1 MGNTRTAVPGPPTN
15 DSSQAAFF
23 LASGSTSGT
32 VLPMLTPGDTY
43 AIAYGVQNSSTV
55 VGIEGASPP
64 ATNGV
69 IWTKTGSTWSAAALP
84 LLSATTPIQYCG
96 AYAMSATGIVVGSG
110 MSTSGMQTAVEW
122 TNSSSG
128 WAVSDLLTHGYP
140 NGQNSSGWAVA
151 KAVNDSGVAVGE
163 STYVSGGA
171 MPNIIVNAV
180 VFKGGNPVSLGT
192 FGDGSNNDCANGI
205 NDSGVI
211 VGQSSTSGGVPV
223 PFIYG
228 LGGNDTM
235 QNLNTVFANVIPS
248 GWTLTNAVSI
258 DNRGDIA
265 GIGTDSSLPGDA
277 GVGFVIRAR
286 LLGDANGDGT
296 VDVNDLT
303 IVLSHYGQTGMTWS
317 QGNFVG
323 DGTVDV
329 NDLTI
334 VLANFG
340 QSLGSSAGAIAAVPE
355 PSVFWLLVAALA
367 SLLAWCR
374 RNRR

>member
-1 MGNTRTAVPGPPTN
+1 
-15 DSSQAAFF
+15 
-23 LASGSTSGT
+23 
-32 VLPMLTPGDTY
+32 
-43 AIAYGVQNSSTV
+43 
-55 VGIEGASPP
+55 
-64 ATNGV
+64 
-69 IWTKTGSTWSAAALP
+69 
-84 LLSATTPIQYCG
+84 
-96 AYAMSATGIVVGSG
+96 MSATGIVVGSG

-192 FGDGSNNDCANGI
+192 FGDGSNSDCANGI

-211 VGQSSTSGGVPV
+211 VGQSSTSGGVPI

-248 GWTLTNAVSI
+248 G
-258 DNRGDIA
+258 
-265 GIGTDSSLPGDA
+265 
-277 GVGFVIRAR
+277 
-286 LLGDANGDGT
+286 
-296 VDVNDLT
+296 
-303 IVLSHYGQTGMTWS
+303 
-317 QGNFVG
+317 
-323 DGTVDV
+323 
-329 NDLTI
+329 
-334 VLANFG
+334 
-340 QSLGSSAGAIAAVPE
+340 
-355 PSVFWLLVAALA
+355 
-367 SLLAWCR
+367 
-374 RNRR
+374 